1 MKDMGKFY
9 DIKFGNDFMN
19 MTPKAQATKQKID
32 QLNFIKIK
40 NIYIDLI
47 GNPIKKQSAEW
58 GEKDNLSNGRKYL

>member
-40 NIYIDLI
+40 NVYIDLI
-47 GNPIKKQSAEW
+47 ANLIKKQRAEW
-58 GEKDNLSNGRKYL
+58 GEKDSLSNGRT